1 MRVAAL
7 ALLLALGRVGGEAC
21 GGDALLEVH
30 EELDHGDV
38 CRSVRD
44 RSSWSCPADCAPAE
58 GREAPYCVNGHG
70 APCRSAARRD
80 APTCGGGGRPV
91 FAARRDRGD
100 VCRKKRKIGCPSD
113 CVPRGRDDCAHPF
126 TGAPCRTGLRG
137 LCPNLEAH
145 DEVDHGDVCRGD
157 DEWHCPPDCRPAD
170 GRPFCANATGAGA
183 CRSGLRPAAALAGR
197 TARAT
202 AELVVAHCAG
212 NVGWVNFVA
221 AELRDCGV
229 DVRDVYVYSK
239 CGDAEGARRKLPDA
253 RVERLSNVGGEHHT
267 YAHHLFRRVSSGA
280 PLHQVVLFFKDEDL
294 APELRKLA
302 APVCAT
308 AHAALGHVGFGCGRR
323 PAAGGSALHMM
334 NELAD
339 FDPGRDRGG
348 KQGRERHNGTHAPA
362 RHEALPLRAWL
373 QTQTLLA
380 PLLDRVVV
388 AVCYGGIFG
397 VHRSRVAKIAR
408 ATWRTLERTLY
419 THERSSNALM
429 ERTWAAL
436 LAREQ
441 PAKRYKRALCAARRR
456 GDDGVLDGCAC
467 GCACDAASGECADP
481 KARGVLPGWGLEMPY
496 GATCV
501 AGAPCDLRGPAPAPA
516 FEGAMSHRAT
526 PRPPETVDVVVAA
539 YDRPAAPMVASLL
552 RALPYRAVHVR
563 VFSYCKR
570 AGGCAAGDAAALRRL
585 AGDRGG
591 RGVQIFTEQLPNVG
605 RCDHTYLAH
614 VARTYDDLANATF
627 FLKDTT
633 VWHDHLGAMAN
644 VLTFAAAL
652 PRNLEAFCARRQGR
666 EARAF
671 ELPTYKSEQCARF
684 GNCYADE
691 AYARGDARRR
701 AMPHREPALHGY
713 DVSLYVD
720 AAARGVDVDAA
731 VAAVYANLE
740 RPAIGLRPRRVLGRV
755 AGGELASG
763 LVEEARL
770 SDDPPDAEAVAKAQA
785 FVAAK
790 LRELAKRGNSPPST
804 AFDGAFVLRRTCDAA
819 AAFGDAWFDYAAA
832 AGPQFGDV
840 ALHFAAAAFRADV
853 ASTDR
858 PIVDPRPAMS
868 SAAPR
873 RRAPV
878 ATWVFLAT
886 GDASPAW
893 VAMTK
898 RAVVSALERT
908 SLKPVCVFWGPRSAP
923 LALWLA
929 ARGVEVVHHAPLWL
943 PLLERALNTTAGR
956 RNVKFSPLYASPR
969 SLASTFL
976 RVDVPL
982 LLDPAV
988 HGDVVL
994 YADTDVLFLDGV
1006 AFGAAAPE
1014 FFSLGAETPRAPNYG
1029 NAGVMLLNLAGLRRT
1044 YAAFLDWIF
1053 SPENVDRGLHFGDYG
1068 PGDQGAYASFYRGR
1082 FDVAN
1087 WPAFN
1092 WRPYWPYA
1100 PGRASLLHFHGPKPD
1115 DYRDFLRDGGAGSPL
1130 HAGILARCD
1139 AHPWV
1144 VEPGYPGGKRDGTPD
1159 HCARWMALYDCA
1171 ADDVAERRA
1180 APPSPDCVSLL
1191 RRHAIHRATTTWR
1204 GVVAAALAA
1213 VVAALAFWRRHQSRP
1228 RAVSDDTQMAK
1239 AL

>member
-1 MRVAAL
+1 M
-7 ALLLALGRVGGEAC
+7 EATLHHP
-21 GGDALLEVH
+21 G
-30 EELDHGDV
+30 
-38 CRSVRD
+38 
-44 RSSWSCPADCAPAE
+44 SS
-58 GREAPYCVNGHG
+58 
-70 APCRSAARRD
+70 
-80 APTCGGGGRPV
+80 
-91 FAARRDRGD
+91 
-100 VCRKKRKIGCPSD
+100 
-113 CVPRGRDDCAHPF
+113 
-126 TGAPCRTGLRG
+126 
-137 LCPNLEAH
+137 
-145 DEVDHGDVCRGD
+145 
-157 DEWHCPPDCRPAD
+157 
-170 GRPFCANATGAGA
+170 
-183 CRSGLRPAAALAGR
+183 
-197 TARAT
+197 
-202 AELVVAHCAG
+202 
-212 NVGWVNFVA
+212 
-221 AELRDCGV
+221 
-229 DVRDVYVYSK
+229 
-239 CGDAEGARRKLPDA
+239 
-253 RVERLSNVGGEHHT
+253 
-267 YAHHLFRRVSSGA
+267 
-280 PLHQVVLFFKDEDL
+280 
-294 APELRKLA
+294 
-302 APVCAT
+302 
-308 AHAALGHVGFGCGRR
+308 
-323 PAAGGSALHMM
+323 
-334 NELAD
+334 
-339 FDPGRDRGG
+339 PG
-348 KQGRERHNGTHAPA
+348 HNGTHAPA

-481 KARGVLPGWGLEMPY
+481 NARGVLPGWGLEMPY
-496 GATCV
+496 GATCG

-591 RGVQIFTEQLPNVG
+591 RRVQIFNEQLPNVG

-652 PRNLEAFCARRQGR
+652 PENLEAFCARRQGR

-691 AYARGDARRR
+691 AYARAATRPVGAWIDAHLGGGGGDPFPTCLGGLFAAGRHALQRRPKATYEALARELEAGDSLEAGHYMERAWLPLLGVVDDVPAVATRLVVYAVDAAGAAGGPRR
-701 AMPHREPALHGY
+701 FDGLALPKRGEAARGYVVDRRLFTDDTDVLAKPPRGWAATRMDWRSTWNSRRLHALALQAMPHREPALHGY

-740 RPAIGLRPRRVLGRV
+740 RPAIGLRPRRVLGRL
-755 AGGELASG
+755 AGGGELASG

-858 PIVDPRPAMS
+858 PVVDPRPATS
-868 SAAPR
+868 SAVSR

-943 PLLERALNTTAGR
+943 PLLKRALNTTAGR

-1115 DYRDFLRDGGAGSPL
+1115 DYRDFLRDGAAASPL

-1144 VEPGYPGGKRDGTPD
+1144 VEPGYPGGRRDGTPD

-1204 GVVAAALAA
+1204 GVVAAALAV
-1213 VVAALAFWRRHQSRP
+1213 VVAAAAFWRRHQSRP